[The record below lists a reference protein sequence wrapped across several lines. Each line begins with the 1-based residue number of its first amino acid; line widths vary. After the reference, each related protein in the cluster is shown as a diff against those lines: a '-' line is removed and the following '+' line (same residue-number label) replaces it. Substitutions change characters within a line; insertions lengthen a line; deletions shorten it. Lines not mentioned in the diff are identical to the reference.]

1 MRKTLASILVLALA
15 GSAFGAFFESE
26 PNDTIGTADDL
37 TYIPCN
43 LNADV
48 GLGSLVPGDGDHY
61 AVFLPNGCILTA
73 ITTPLTSLPGNFGT
87 PDTLLAVLNPVG
99 ALIIESDDAG
109 TDGVGAG
116 AVGPVR
122 GSAIRYMNTG
132 PDAVY
137 YLRVRG
143 FLDNQTGD
151 YALTLSLIP
160 EPATMGLLLGGL
172 ALLAR
177 KRR

>member
-1 MRKTLASILVLALA
+1 MRKAIASILVLTLA

-26 PNDTIGTADDL
+26 PNDTIATADDL

-48 GLGSLVPGDGDHY
+48 GLGRLVPGDRDHY
-61 AVFLPNGCILTA
+61 AVFLPSGCILTA
-73 ITTPLTSLPGNFGT
+73 ITTPLSTLPADFAT

-99 ALIIESDDAG
+99 GLIVENDDAG
-109 TDGVGAG
+109 SDAVGG
-116 AVGPVR
+116 GLVGPVR